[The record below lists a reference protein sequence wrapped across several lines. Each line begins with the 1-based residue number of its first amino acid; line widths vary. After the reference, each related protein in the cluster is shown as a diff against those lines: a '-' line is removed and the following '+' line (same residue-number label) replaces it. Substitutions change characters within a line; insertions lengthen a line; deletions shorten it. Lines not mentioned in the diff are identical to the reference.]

1 MTIVM
6 LAGVIIGIGQFIKG
20 VTGSASALFAIPL
33 LVLFMDIKFV
43 LPMFILLD
51 ATTGVIMFIKERKLI
66 RYDVVKSMYLGIL
79 IGSIMG
85 ILLFSI
91 LSSGFLKNIFGFVI
105 IGMAIHLLYAKNTDT
120 KHKSNTLLASI
131 SGWLAGFMGAL
142 FGVNGPPVMYYSS
155 LYSKNKTVFRAT
167 VVGVFLADAI
177 TRIIGYSVM
186 GIMTFEAVLFALK
199 MLPFLLVGVYLGNK
213 VHFKVKEK
221 LFKTIIGVIVLI
233 TGIIAAIG

>member
-1 MTIVM
+1 MDLTIVM

-91 LSSGFLKNIFGFVI
+91 LSSGFLKNIFGN
-105 IGMAIHLLYAKNTDT
+105 LN
-120 KHKSNTLLASI
+120 
-131 SGWLAGFMGAL
+131 
-142 FGVNGPPVMYYSS
+142 
-155 LYSKNKTVFRAT
+155 
-167 VVGVFLADAI
+167 
-177 TRIIGYSVM
+177 
-186 GIMTFEAVLFALK
+186 
-199 MLPFLLVGVYLGNK
+199 
-213 VHFKVKEK
+213 
-221 LFKTIIGVIVLI
+221 
-233 TGIIAAIG
+233 